1 MAALRSLALSCE
13 CTLQLQH
20 FRPALRFRV
29 FFDVQYGAKV
39 SFVMMNFSHKS
50 DRPVAKPSY
59 TGHSKGDV
67 TKCAV
72 LYIWRKKNYVIL
84 HLLVLCIHLL

>member
-1 MAALRSLALSCE
+1 M
-13 CTLQLQH
+13 
-20 FRPALRFRV
+20 
-29 FFDVQYGAKV
+29 QYGAKV

-59 TGHSKGDV
+59 TGHSEGDV

-72 LYIWRKKNYVIL
+72 LYIWRKKIM
-84 HLLVLCIHLL
+84 

>member
-59 TGHSKGDV
+59 TGHGEGDV

-72 LYIWRKKNYVIL
+72 LYIWRKKIM
-84 HLLVLCIHLL
+84 